1 MVGTG
6 ETSQAEAERKQWFR
20 NSLFL
25 CAGIYKQR
33 PDGDWQY
40 PGQRPGV
47 DWHGHGYCSKKL
59 TVLQDGRPVQI
70 RVYKHRWILDGTNST
85 VHSRAEDDLPLIR
98 YCTLIIFLRLWAW
111 ANATVGFHHRH
122 EELEDLLY
130 AGSDR
135 TVQRWM
141 QRAQIFALDTQQAIR
156 LCVLERSE
164 PRPMERLFA
173 GGLSPPKGYM
183 IDRCKNPSAA
193 ETLWRAFAMLLGATR
208 AFGVNASILLAEA
221 KRRCSRP
228 KDSFL
233 I

>member
-6 ETSQAEAERKQWFR
+6 GTSQSETERSQWFR

-25 CAGIYKQR
+25 CAGIYRRR

-47 DWHGHGYCSKKL
+47 GWHGHGYCSKKL
-59 TVLQDGRPVQI
+59 TVLEDGHPVQI
-70 RVYKHRWILDGTNST
+70 RVYKHRWRLDGTNST
-85 VHSRAEDDLPLIR
+85 VHSRAEDDLPQIR

-111 ANATVGFHHRH
+111 ANATVGFHHRR
-122 EELEDLLY
+122 EEHEDLLY

-141 QRAQIFALDTQQAIR
+141 QRAQIFALHTQQAIR

-164 PRPMERLFA
+164 PRPKERLFV

-193 ETLWRAFAMLLGATR
+193 ETLWRAFAMLNCATSEL
-208 AFGVNASILLAEA
+208 GVNASILLAEA

>member
-6 ETSQAEAERKQWFR
+6 EISQSERERSQWLR

-25 CAGIYKQR
+25 CAGIYRRR

-47 DWHGHGYCSKKL
+47 GWHGHGYCSKKL
-59 TVLQDGRPVQI
+59 TVLEDGHPVRI

-98 YCTLIIFLRLWAW
+98 HCTLIIFLRLWAW
-111 ANATVGFHHRH
+111 ANAKVGFHHRR
-122 EELEDLLY
+122 EEHEDLLY

-141 QRAQIFALDTQQAIR
+141 QRAQILALHTQQAIR

-164 PRPMERLFA
+164 PRPKDRLFD

-183 IDRCKNPSAA
+183 IDRCKNPAAA
-193 ETLWRAFAMLLGATR
+193 ETLWRAFAMLICATR
-208 AFGVNASILLAEA
+208 ELDVNASILLAEA

>member
-1 MVGTG
+1 MIGTG
-6 ETSQAEAERKQWFR
+6 ETSENERERSQWFR

-25 CAGIYKQR
+25 CAGVYQKR

-47 DWHGHGYCSKKL
+47 GWHGHGYCSKKL
-59 TVLQDGRPVQI
+59 TVLEDGHPVQI
-70 RVYKHRWILDGTNST
+70 KVYKHRWRLDGTNNT

-111 ANATVGFHHRH
+111 ANATVGFHHRR
-122 EELEDLLY
+122 EEQEDLMF

-164 PRPMERLFA
+164 PRPKERLFV
-173 GGLSPPKGYM
+173 GGLSPPRGYM

-193 ETLWRAFAMLLGATR
+193 ETLWRAFAMLICETSEL
-208 AFGVNASILLAEA
+208 GVNASILLAEA
-221 KRRCSRP
+221 KRRCSRA

>member
-6 ETSQAEAERKQWFR
+6 ETSETKGERTQWLS

-25 CAGIYKQR
+25 CAGIYEQR
-33 PDGDWQY
+33 PNGEWRY
-40 PGQRPGV
+40 KGERPAPG
-47 DWHGHGYCSKKL
+47 WHGHGYFSRKL
-59 TVLQDGRPVQI
+59 TVLQNGHPIQI
-70 RVYKHRWILDGTNST
+70 TVNKHRWRLDGTNT
-85 VHSRAEDDLPLIR
+85 TCHSRAEDDLPLIR
-98 YCTLIIFLRLWAW
+98 YCTLIIVLRLWAW
-111 ANATVGFHHRH
+111 SDATVGFHHRREVH
-122 EELEDLLY
+122 DDLLY

-141 QRAQIFALDTQQAIR
+141 QRAQIFSLDTQQAIR

-164 PRPMERLFA
+164 PRPMERLFE

-183 IDRCKNPSAA
+183 IVRSQNPSAA
-193 ETLWRAFAMLLGATR
+193 EALWRAFAMLICTTR
-208 AFGVNASILLAEA
+208 EYGVNASILLAEA